1 MRSVTLGHK
10 HPKHTYI
17 LGMYGSTWYGKNDKN
32 EIKTQL
38 VIHGTISDVFFK
50 ENKTFRSEQ
59 IPGSALRESCYSL
72 LIDSHTRDC

>member
-1 MRSVTLGHK
+1 MLHFTCLKSQILKNSEKCEVCLGHK
-10 HPKHTYI
+10 HPK
-17 LGMYGSTWYGKNDKN
+17 N
-32 EIKTQL
+32 EIKTL